1 MTMIDEKCVVLV
13 IILYVIG
20 MMLKDTKKIKDNYIP
35 IILGIVSIPIG
46 IMFCWSD
53 VVNGIVQGIMCAGM
67 AVYGNQIYKQLEKKN

>member
-1 MTMIDEKCVVLV
+1 MIDEKCVVLV

>member
-1 MTMIDEKCVVLV
+1 MIDEKCVVLV

-53 VVNGIVQGIMCAGM
+53 VVNGIIQGIMCAGM

>member
-1 MTMIDEKCVVLV
+1 MLDEKCVVLV

>member
-1 MTMIDEKCVVLV
+1 MIDEKCVVLV
-13 IILYVIG
+13 VILYVIG

-53 VVNGIVQGIMCAGM
+53 VVDGIVQGIMCAGM

>member
-1 MTMIDEKCVVLV
+1 MIDEKCVVLV

-53 VVNGIVQGIMCAGM
+53 VVDGIVQGIMCAGM

>member
-1 MTMIDEKCVVLV
+1 MIDEKCVVLV

-20 MMLKDTKKIKDNYIP
+20 MMLKDTKKIKDNYIT

-53 VVNGIVQGIMCAGM
+53 VVNGIIQGIMC
-67 AVYGNQIYKQLEKKN
+67 VRKSDL